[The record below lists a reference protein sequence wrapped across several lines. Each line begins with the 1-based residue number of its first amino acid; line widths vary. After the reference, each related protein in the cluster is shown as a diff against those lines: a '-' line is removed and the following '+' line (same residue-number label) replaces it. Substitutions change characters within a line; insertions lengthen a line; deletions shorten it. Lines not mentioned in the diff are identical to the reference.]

1 MSILFPCIMLWKELI
16 HHLGESFVI
25 FTNARFQKWLGFL
38 LMDVWEVAVVLK
50 VWRSLTVVSFKF

>member
-1 MSILFPCIMLWKELI
+1 MLWKELI